1 MGGGAMR
8 TAAKAALGG
17 YRSAGPLAGQAAAA
31 RRASRPPP
39 ATVSAVSPAVE
50 GSPAV
55 PLLSSEKGRSDALPV
70 QEIQQ
75 ASWEIDDWEFAGG
88 EEEELHASLHPAPR
102 LVFGPVPTL
111 EEAKEATADLKD
123 AVERAYFSPSIEVS
137 LEGVQGCASC
147 ENVAPLQS
155 MPKHVVQAF
164 SLLHGSPE
172 AQNVVA
178 SLAADKNVWDAV
190 MKNEKVMEFY
200 RTQQSVV
207 LRPETNVAFEESVA
221 ENVCTKEF
229 LESPK
234 TPAEDSQTSVFAEI
248 VGNIKRKVTEMVN
261 HLSNFLQDLFGTSTG
276 AQSST
281 STKRTGTTEPNV
293 DGAIGASFIAL
304 AIAAILVVLVK
315 RG

>member
-1 MGGGAMR
+1 MR

-17 YRSAGPLAGQAAAA
+17 YRSAGPLVGQAAAAAA

-39 ATVSAVSPAVE
+39 TTVSAVAPVAD
-50 GSPAV
+50 GSPAIS
-55 PLLSSEKGRSDALPV
+55 LLSSEKGRSDAVAV
-70 QEIQQ
+70 QEIQRP
-75 ASWEIDDWEFAGG
+75 SWEIDDWEFAGG
-88 EEEELHASLHPAPR
+88 EEEEELLDSLHPAPR

-111 EEAKEATADLKD
+111 EEAEEATADLKD
-123 AVERAYFSPSIEVS
+123 AVERVYFSPSTEVS
-137 LEGVQGCASC
+137 LEGVQGCASR
-147 ENVAPLQS
+147 ENVALVQS

-164 SLLHGSPE
+164 SLLQGSPE

-190 MKNEKVMEFY
+190 MQNENVMEFF

-207 LRPETNVAFEESVA
+207 LHPETNAAFEESVA
-221 ENVCTKEF
+221 ENECIEEF
-229 LESPK
+229 LERPK
-234 TPAEDSQTSVFAEI
+234 TPAEDSQTSVFTEI
-248 VGNIKRKVTEMVN
+248 IGNIKLKITEVVKHM
-261 HLSNFLQDLFGTSTG
+261 SNFLQDLLGTSAG

-281 STKRTGTTEPNV
+281 GTKRTATTGPNV
-293 DGAIGASFIAL
+293 DVAIGASFIAL